1 MATKKKKRVV
11 SSAIV
16 NRRASF
22 DYALGDELT
31 TGIVLSGRETRA
43 ARDGRVQLKGAFVT
57 IRNNE
62 LWLNN
67 ASFSLTLNTK
77 GVSETTVD
85 TTARKLLASRKQ
97 IDALAESKQTGMTV
111 VPLRLLTKERYYAK
125 SASEGTLEYQR
136 IVDRPYIAKLM
147 GSQTMINLSEVSH
160 KGVTFSP
167 GWIFATHFNLAAASD
182 SMPASIDGVYPIR
195 ASAFIADFPEAKQAF
210 RTMEPW
216 VDEQSFNYVRVH
228 VARAQDRVS

>member
-1 MATKKKKRVV
+1 MATKKKKRVA

-111 VPLRLLTKERYYAK
+111 VPLRLLTKERYIKLVIALGKGKKNYDK
-125 SASEGTLEYQR
+125 RQSIKKRDLEREQR
-136 IVDRPYIAKLM
+136 
-147 GSQTMINLSEVSH
+147 G
-160 KGVTFSP
+160 
-167 GWIFATHFNLAAASD
+167 
-182 SMPASIDGVYPIR
+182 R
-195 ASAFIADFPEAKQAF
+195 ARS
-210 RTMEPW
+210 
-216 VDEQSFNYVRVH
+216 
-228 VARAQDRVS
+228 